1 MSLLGNVLSR
11 EFRVLNVTAK
21 QISRSKLQNTS
32 YVLTKYFL
40 ILFSSDVALS
50 SLPDTLFTS
59 RSTMFGGA
67 YIPREVLEQQALSKR
82 PTGK

>member
-1 MSLLGNVLSR
+1 M
-11 EFRVLNVTAK
+11 
-21 QISRSKLQNTS
+21 
-32 YVLTKYFL
+32 
-40 ILFSSDVALS
+40 ALS

-82 PTGK
+82 PTGKLQQIFILYDVWLMELFAVAIMKQLNKYYILSVKVYSKTLQGYF